1 MTFHSPTDDRPTV
14 WSQEKV
20 PGYVGFAGPTIPA
33 RALRARGGGG
43 FSDKMSTA
51 AVVVAEATKT
61 EVDAAPISEVRP
73 RRRARRSTKILVDSR
88 RRRPPTD
95 VPFLP
100 PSPITG
106 RQGAR
111 KSRGHHASH
120 PRSGAHASRGDC
132 LRSRRPRAGPHGF
145 GQDARVPPS
154 ARARARGGGCIGPC
168 DATPHA
174 PGLPSAIVFL
184 PHPRARCAVFAH
196 AEAHVS
202 AAGFRRRRARCRVA
216 FPAAPPLAATS
227 AAATGSQW
235 RAELRARRVASKS
248 FSTAAAANRR
258 SSSRSSTKPTDCST
272 AAGRRGGGDA
282 TPWGRCLPMCLSAD
296 ASRLARSP
304 AAKTSAAITPRYPYT
319 DAEVATSAAPW
330 ERLALTCHPDDAI
343 RRFSPRW
350 TRGVPS
356 REARVRR
363 AAESG

>member
-1 MTFHSPTDDRPTV
+1 
-14 WSQEKV
+14 
-20 PGYVGFAGPTIPA
+20 
-33 RALRARGGGG
+33 
-43 FSDKMSTA
+43 MSTA

-120 PRSGAHASRGDC
+120 PRSGAHASRGEC

-145 GQDARVPPS
+145 RQDARVASLPLAHALAAEDLS
-154 ARARARGGGCIGPC
+154 GPC

-184 PHPRARCAVFAH
+184 PTRELAAQVFAH

-202 AAGFRRRRARCRVA
+202 AAGFPCVLCVGGVPEAPQMAAIASGRVA
-216 FPAAPPLAATS
+216 SSS
-227 AAATGSQW
+227 ASP
-235 RAELRARRVASKS
+235 VASKS
-248 FSTAAAANRR
+248 FSTAARFEPTR

-272 AAGRRGGGDA
+272 AASNRTWRR
-282 TPWGRCLPMCLSAD
+282 
-296 ASRLARSP
+296 
-304 AAKTSAAITPRYPYT
+304 
-319 DAEVATSAAPW
+319 
-330 ERLALTCHPDDAI
+330 
-343 RRFSPRW
+343 
-350 TRGVPS
+350 
-356 REARVRR
+356 
-363 AAESG
+363 